1 MCFALNLYLP
11 HHIYPSV
18 LCGCCLYLF
27 ISLTALLSLGHR
39 RPGAPAPKTDPL
51 RFLSSLSPF
60 VQLKVLPL
68 SFLPAPSER

>member
-1 MCFALNLYLP
+1 MCFALNLYRSQ
-11 HHIYPSV
+11 HIYPAI
-18 LCGCCLYLF
+18 LCGCRLYLF

-39 RPGAPAPKTDPL
+39 RPGALVPKTDPL

-68 SFLPAPSER
+68 GFLPAPSER